1 MMLHQHNNNYVLQL
15 LRTRNQTSYSHRK
28 KGTKRKNFVRCWVEE
43 ASKLSSLA
51 GERPRD
57 ETVSLNDNE
66 KRRWKDEKSSI
77 VTT

>member
-1 MMLHQHNNNYVLQL
+1 
-15 LRTRNQTSYSHRK
+15 
-28 KGTKRKNFVRCWVEE
+28 
-43 ASKLSSLA
+43 LA